1 MKFYFSLQ
9 YKRICRHLQAAGFN
23 SYLGLV
29 LIVLLFFALSYAFFE
44 RVPYPQYVYPFLAW
58 SVVNAFGGIQRNEFL
73 KNCFSEK
80 DYPKIR
86 LIENLIAVTP
96 FFLFLI
102 FKQEYLLA
110 LSIHPIA
117 AGISCF
123 NKVNRFQVVM
133 PTPFYKYPFEFTMG
147 FRQYYWLFAAAYLLT
162 IISLVVGNFN
172 IGAFCLLFIFLSC
185 LGFYSKP
192 EPLFYIWIHA
202 ATPAKFLKQK
212 MGIAVLYSLVL
223 SLPIF
228 LSLLFFYP
236 DNARIVLLF
245 EALGIVYIFTV
256 LLGKYA
262 YYPSE
267 VNVIPMILI
276 TLSIF
281 LPPISLAV
289 IPYFYFKAKQNLQY
303 ILT

>member
-9 YKRICRHLQAAGFN
+9 YKRICRHIQAAGIN
-23 SYLGLV
+23 PYLGLI
-29 LIVLLFFALSYAFFE
+29 LILLLFFALSYAFFE
-44 RVPYPQYVYPFLAW
+44 KVPYPQYIYPFLAW

-73 KNCFSEK
+73 KNCFSEENFRQ
-80 DYPKIR
+80 IR
-86 LIENLIAVTP
+86 LTENLIAVTP

-102 FKQEYLLA
+102 YQQQYLLA

-117 AGISCF
+117 AGISFF

-133 PTPFYKYPFEFTMG
+133 PTPFYKYPFEFTVG
-147 FRQYYWLFAAAYLLT
+147 FRQYYWIFGITYLLT

-172 IGAFCLLFIFLSC
+172 IGAFSLLSVFLSC

-192 EPLFYIWIHA
+192 EPLFYIWTHA
-202 ATPAKFLKQK
+202 ATPAQFLKQK
-212 MGIAVLYSLVL
+212 MGIAVLYSLLL

-228 LSLLFFYP
+228 ISLLFFYP
-236 DNARIVLLF
+236 ENARIILLF
-245 EALGIVYIFTV
+245 EGLGMVYIFTV

-267 VNVIPMILI
+267 VNVIPMVLI
-276 TLSIF
+276 SLSIF
-281 LPPISLAV
+281 IPPISLAV
-289 IPYFYFKAKQNLQY
+289 IPYFYFKAKQNLQS